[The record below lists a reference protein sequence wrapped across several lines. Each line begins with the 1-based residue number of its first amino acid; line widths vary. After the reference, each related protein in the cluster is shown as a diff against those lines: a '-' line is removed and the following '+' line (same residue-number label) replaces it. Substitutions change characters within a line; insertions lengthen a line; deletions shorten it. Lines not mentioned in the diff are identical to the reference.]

1 MSLLMSLLMH
11 VLELEHFIRLSEF
24 FSTCKSEL
32 SALTH
37 RTGRVKPTAVQADA
51 IQAPL
56 PWPAKA
62 H

>member
-1 MSLLMSLLMH
+1 MH